1 MVSGGL
7 MSPASFSIR
16 YTVDSETYMTCSSTR
31 VVATSLGLNDGCS
44 NAYLT
49 TYRLC
54 FVANRFHTR
63 LGSGGR
69 STRPLNPLSRYLLF
83 QR

>member
-1 MVSGGL
+1 MVL
-7 MSPASFSIR
+7 QLLEDKVL
-16 YTVDSETYMTCSSTR
+16 TVRD
-31 VVATSLGLNDGCS
+31 VADLLHVHPNTVRMWTNDGCS

-49 TYRLC
+49 TYHLC